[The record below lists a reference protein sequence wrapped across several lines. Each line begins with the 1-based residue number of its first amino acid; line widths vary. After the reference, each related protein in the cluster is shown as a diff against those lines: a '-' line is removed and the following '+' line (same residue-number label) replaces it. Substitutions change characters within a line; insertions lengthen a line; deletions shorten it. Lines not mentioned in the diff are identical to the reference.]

1 MLRTVCTIF
10 INKKS
15 TTFMKV
21 IISGGGTGGHVF
33 PAIAIANAIKKQR
46 PNAEILFVGAAGKIE
61 MEKVP
66 KAGYPI
72 KGLWISGFQRRLTL
86 QNLAFPFKLI
96 SSLWRAWTIVREF
109 KPDVV
114 IGVGGYASGPTL
126 EVATRMGIPTLVQ
139 EQNSFPGITNR
150 LLAKKVNKICVAY
163 NGMDK
168 FFPKNKIVHTGNPVR
183 QEIFEHLD
191 KKRAEAYS
199 YFGFDPNK
207 KTIFVFGGSLGARTI
222 NNSMVA
228 NAELL
233 KNETNTQVL
242 WQAGKLYIDEMQ
254 NSDTAKLSNV
264 EVRQFIDQMD
274 LAYAMADVVIGRA
287 GALTISELC
296 FVGKP
301 AILIPSPNVS
311 EDHQMKNAM
320 ALVEVDA
327 AVLVEDKEADKMI
340 SRAMEVL
347 EDENLKKELSRNIL
361 KLKKDNAAKVIADE
375 ILRMVG

>member
-1 MLRTVCTIF
+1 
-10 INKKS
+10 
-15 TTFMKV
+15 MKV

-33 PAIAIANAIKKQR
+33 PAIAIANAIKTQR
-46 PNAEILFVGAAGKIE
+46 PNAERLFVGAQGKIE

-96 SSLWRAWTIVREF
+96 SSLWKAWSIVREF

-163 NGMDK
+163 DGMEK

-183 QEIFEHLD
+183 QGIFENLD

-222 NNSMVA
+222 NNAMVA

-233 KNETNTQVL
+233 KSQTDTQVL
-242 WQAGKLYIDEMQ
+242 WQAGKLYIDEMHQ
-254 NSDTAKLSNV
+254 SDTAKLPNV
-264 EVRQFIDQMD
+264 EIRQFIDRMD
-274 LAYAMADVVIGRA
+274 LAYSMADVVIGRA

-311 EDHQMKNAM
+311 EDHQTKNAM
-320 ALVEVDA
+320 ALVGVDA
-327 AVLVEDKEADKMI
+327 AVLVKDKDAEVMI
-340 SRAMEVL
+340 SRAL
-347 EDENLKKELSRNIL
+347 EILENKKVKKELSGNIS
-361 KLKKDNAAKVIADE
+361 KLKKDRAAEVIAKE
-375 ILRMVG
+375 VFGMVGDL